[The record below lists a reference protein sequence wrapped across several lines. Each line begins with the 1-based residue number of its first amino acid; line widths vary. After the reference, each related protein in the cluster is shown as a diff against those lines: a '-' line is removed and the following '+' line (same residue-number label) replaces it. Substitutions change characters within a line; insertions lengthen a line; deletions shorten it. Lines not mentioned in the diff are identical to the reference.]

1 MDDELEITFGQW
13 VYQYFAPDIHGY
25 CDILLNRIDPI
36 FHDVKGEQER
46 AAQEFLHSIAR
57 RSHED
62 DDPSEVYEAAYEHA
76 AERAMQFVEM
86 RTVFLATGVSGLFHL
101 FEKQLYRHINKEL
114 KDWLNEPISQWRD
127 LEKMIPKFV
136 QRRRHG
142 QSHVLINAFG
152 NDDLQELMNVANVI
166 KHGDDGSA
174 YKKLKAS
181 NAVVVSQNR
190 LKNDGTVGPYAVFKA
205 SVSIQRED
213 VERYRNA
220 LLQFWKIEG
229 TYFAPRSAF

>member
-1 MDDELEITFGQW
+1 MSGELEIAFGHW
-13 VYQYFAPDIHGY
+13 VYEYFAPDIDGY

-36 FHDVKGEQER
+36 FDDVKGEQER

-57 RSHED
+57 HYHED
-62 DDPSEVYEAAYEHA
+62 DDPSEAYEAAYEYA
-76 AERAMQFVEM
+76 TERAMQFVEM

-114 KDWLNEPISQWRD
+114 KYWLNEPISQWRD
-127 LEKMIPKFV
+127 LEKLLSKFV
-136 QRRRHG
+136 QRRQHG
-142 QSHVLINAFG
+142 QSHALVNALENYDF
-152 NDDLQELMNVANVI
+152 QELMNVANVI
-166 KHGDDGSA
+166 KHGDDGGA
-174 YKKLKAS
+174 YKKLKVA
-181 NAVVVSQNR
+181 NAVVVSQHR
-190 LKNDGTVGPYAVFKA
+190 LEEDGTVGPYAVFKA